1 MRHGRGNWTIE
12 IPSDWELIDHDE
24 CVTLERPEGALQFS
38 SMSKDKGNFD
48 LTEVEKVAA
57 RCGSKAWGSFEQV
70 RAGEL
75 SGIVFC
81 YLDGDVR
88 WYRWFLAKGAV
99 FVFVTY
105 NSEVEPS
112 EKIKESFAQVMN
124 SLRIAPIRP
133 NNLIN
138 RTANAL
144 RALVAGYR

>member
-1 MRHGRGNWTIE
+1 MRYGRGNWTIE
-12 IPSDWELIDHDE
+12 IPSEWELIDHDE

-38 SMSKDKGNFD
+38 SMSKKNGTFELVD
-48 LTEVEKVAA
+48 VERVAA
-57 RCGSKAWGSFEQV
+57 RCGSGRWGSFEAAL
-70 RAGEL
+70 AGEF

-81 YLDGDVR
+81 YLDGEVCWR
-88 WYRWFLAKGAV
+88 RWFLAKGGD

-112 EKIKESFAQVMN
+112 EQIDESIERVMN
-124 SLRIAPIRP
+124 SLRVEAIRP